1 MPKEKGDAIRNYNLS
16 GVKVDEDYKRYYPYS
31 SLASKVLGFTGADN
45 QGIIG
50 LEIKYDKYLK
60 GTDGLILTP
69 TDSRGVEQ
77 EKALEQRVEPVSGNS
92 LTTSIDVN
100 IQKYSEQIAYNA
112 LKAKQA
118 NYVSII
124 VMNPNNGEILA
135 MVNVPEFDLN
145 NPYKLNYETDNNIS
159 AKEKQKLLNKMWR
172 NQCINDT
179 YEPGSTFK
187 VVTATAALEEGAVTI
202 DSKFNCPGFKIV
214 EDRKIR
220 CHKITGHG
228 SEDFYMEQ

>member
-1 MPKEKGDAIRNYNLS
+1 M
-16 GVKVDEDYKRYYPYS
+16 
-31 SLASKVLGFTGADN
+31 
-45 QGIIG
+45 
-50 LEIKYDKYLK
+50 
-60 GTDGLILTP
+60 
-69 TDSRGVEQ
+69 
-77 EKALEQRVEPVSGNS
+77 
-92 LTTSIDVN
+92 
-100 IQKYSEQIAYNA
+100 
-112 LKAKQA
+112 
-118 NYVSII
+118 
-124 VMNPNNGEILA
+124 
-135 MVNVPEFDLN
+135 N
-145 NPYKLNYETDNNIS
+145 NPYKLIYETDNNIS

>member
-1 MPKEKGDAIRNYNLS
+1 M
-16 GVKVDEDYKRYYPYS
+16 
-31 SLASKVLGFTGADN
+31 
-45 QGIIG
+45 
-50 LEIKYDKYLK
+50 
-60 GTDGLILTP
+60 
-69 TDSRGVEQ
+69 
-77 EKALEQRVEPVSGNS
+77 
-92 LTTSIDVN
+92 
-100 IQKYSEQIAYNA
+100 
-112 LKAKQA
+112 
-118 NYVSII
+118 
-124 VMNPNNGEILA
+124 
-135 MVNVPEFDLN
+135 N

-220 CHKITGHG
+220 MPQNHRSWK
-228 SEDFYMEQ
+228 

>member
-1 MPKEKGDAIRNYNLS
+1 M
-16 GVKVDEDYKRYYPYS
+16 
-31 SLASKVLGFTGADN
+31 GFTGADN

-112 LKAKQA
+112 LKVKQA